1 MNHASMRQTPYGDKP
16 TPIIVSPSN
25 PTIDSCQTEIF
36 VGAETRSIARVTY
49 DRPRSLVAYA
59 YWDPYKNNPGTGQAS
74 MVFTPGGEPILAIGR
89 IKIGIGQTLFE
100 VNFDLCW
107 GQFVEIPVS
116 AEQVELTARLYN
128 PFVIAPASA
137 IDIRAFNDPPAL
149 VFPAGDTLPNPDPSV
164 YPNGFVA
171 ISGGIAEGSAT
182 RTGGIPAT
190 RSIVGA
196 GLAAAGTQFWP
207 VAWGARRIM
216 ITGDGAYTVEFFT
229 ATGPALLTCP
239 MNQSV
244 IVPPSTFGI
253 KVHNTT
259 GGALNPYTIAWE
271 LGV

>member
-1 MNHASMRQTPYGDKP
+1 MNHPALRMTPYGEKP
-16 TPIIVSPSN
+16 APIIVSPSK
-25 PTIDSCQTEIF
+25 PTISSCQTEVF
-36 VGAETRSIARVTY
+36 VGAETRSIARFTF
-49 DRPRSLVAYA
+49 DSPRSLVAYA
-59 YWDPYKNNPGTGQAS
+59 YWDPYKNNPGVGQAS
-74 MVFTPGGEPILAIGR
+74 MVFTPGGAAILAIGR
-89 IKIGIGQTLFE
+89 IKIGNGQTLFE

-116 AEQVELTARLYN
+116 AEQIEITARLYN
-128 PFVIAPASA
+128 PFEIAPGGA

-149 VFPAGDTLPNPDPSV
+149 AFPAANTLPNPDAVV

-196 GLAAAGTQFWP
+196 GLAAAATQFWP
-207 VAWGARRIM
+207 IAWGARRVM
-216 ITGDGAYTVEFFT
+216 ITGDPAYTVEFFT
-229 ATGPALLTCP
+229 ATGPAGLTCP

-244 IVPPSTFGI
+244 IVPPSTFGL

-259 GGALNPYTIAWE
+259 VGALNPYTLAWE